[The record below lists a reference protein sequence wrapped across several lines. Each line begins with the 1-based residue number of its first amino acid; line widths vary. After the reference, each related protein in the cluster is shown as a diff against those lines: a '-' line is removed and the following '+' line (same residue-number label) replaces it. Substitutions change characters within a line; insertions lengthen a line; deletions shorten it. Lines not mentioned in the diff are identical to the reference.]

1 MSMFESCMLD
11 TFYPANRKEAD
22 QAIMAIFV
30 IDKLNNF
37 VEDYPNLHSEFLT
50 QYLNS
55 YFNYNIDDKTVG
67 FLRNGSLCKIHK
79 DTYIS
84 SDHVHS
90 ESDIEK
96 LHKMANDCLIKFIYE
111 KINFISYQV
120 KESNYKNMLTGGD
133 NIEHVQTF
141 RDQKPIVPQPHPR

>member
-22 QAIMAIFV
+22 QAIMAIYV
-30 IDKLNNF
+30 IDKLDNF

-111 KINFISYQV
+111 KINFILYQV
-120 KESNYKNMLTGGD
+120 KESKNQDNRTGN